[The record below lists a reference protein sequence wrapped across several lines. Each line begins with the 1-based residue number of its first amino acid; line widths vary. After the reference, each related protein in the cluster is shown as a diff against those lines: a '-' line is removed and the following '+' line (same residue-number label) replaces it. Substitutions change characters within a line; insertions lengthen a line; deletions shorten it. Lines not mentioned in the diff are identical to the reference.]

1 MIIRFL
7 LFFFINIFS
16 FSALS
21 TNIKVI
27 DFQQII
33 ENSSSMSLLYEQI
46 NRDQENHKIEFRKEE
61 SYLQSELKKIEELKL
76 ILEPAELEKEI
87 GIYNQKLNNFNDKIE
102 NFNLHYEIQ
111 INNLKN
117 NLINIILDILKN
129 YSEENKIDLI
139 LDSNN
144 YILSTNSIDITDTI
158 KKLVNKKEI
167 GNNFE
172 KY

>member
-7 LFFFINIFS
+7 LIFFINIFS

-27 DFQQII
+27 DFQKII
-33 ENSSSMSLLYEQI
+33 ENSPSMSLLYNQI

-87 GIYNQKLNNFNDKIE
+87 GIYNQKLNNFNEKIE

-111 INNLKN
+111 INNLNN
-117 NLINIILDILKN
+117 NLINIILDILKK